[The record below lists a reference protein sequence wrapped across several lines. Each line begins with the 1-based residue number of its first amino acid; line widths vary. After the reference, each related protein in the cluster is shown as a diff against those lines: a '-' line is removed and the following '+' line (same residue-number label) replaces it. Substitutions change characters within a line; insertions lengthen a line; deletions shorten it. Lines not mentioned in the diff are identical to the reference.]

1 MSHIPGGD
9 LPLGVLCRPIYAGGA
24 LPCCCTVGRFRTTA
38 IVHNLGG
45 KRRTSYSCYGFS
57 TSTIKSYIE

>member
-1 MSHIPGGD
+1 MPSGM
-9 LPLGVLCRPIYAGGA
+9 LEVLFLAA
-24 LPCCCTVGRFRTTA
+24 DDATVGCLRTTA